1 MTGVRDPEDML
12 SEPDRAER
20 ASETG
25 GAPDAPG
32 GLSRRQFTAR
42 AAGSLAVA
50 FGVGGA
56 TGFVAR
62 GSGGSTAPAPEASGS
77 TATTI
82 PAAGEPGSGVASYV
96 SRPDLRP
103 STVTITERTHH
114 ERVNDSPRFIAMAA
128 MADQEYKSVQR
139 GSMLVD
145 RRGRIVWYQ
154 PSPDSTF
161 DLQVQRYRGK
171 PVLTRWHGALIGG
184 HGEGVGEI
192 LDGTYAT
199 VATVGDERTLP
210 LDLHEFNL
218 TSRGTVLATQ
228 YETRSADLSSV
239 GGAQDGTLLV
249 GHALEIDI
257 ATNKVLHDWV
267 SIDHVGLDESY
278 QPLPDSAGTAYDFFH
293 INSIAEAP
301 DGNLLISGRNT
312 WAVYKVH
319 RRTGEVMWRLNGK
332 KSDFD
337 VPKSAGFS
345 WQHHVRAHG
354 SSHLTVFDNA
364 DLSSHASVGLLLDLD
379 ERKRKVALKRSFQH
393 PARFLAWTLGSVQ
406 VRPNGNV
413 FVGWGSQSYFSE
425 FSPDGKL
432 LVDGQFDGAARSYR
446 TFLVD
451 WEGRPTDRPAIVARA
466 NSAGGFAIYA
476 SWNGATEIDHWLVL
490 AGSDPAS
497 LLQVGWQPWTGFETT
512 IVVSSTGPLFAVAA
526 IDKKGNELGRSEVI

>member
-1 MTGVRDPEDML
+1 MSDVKDPDMI
-12 SEPDRAER
+12 SEPEETTDADRAG
-20 ASETG
+20 AAPKTG
-25 GAPDAPG
+25 G

-56 TGFVAR
+56 TGYAVR
-62 GSGGSTAPAPEASGS
+62 GSGSKPAPATEASGS

-114 ERVNDSPRFIAMAA
+114 ERINDSPRFVAMAA

-139 GSMLVD
+139 GPMLVD
-145 RRGRIVWYQ
+145 RRGRVVWYQ
-154 PSPDSTF
+154 PSSDSTF
-161 DLQVQRYRGK
+161 DLQVQRYKGK
-171 PVLTRWHGALIGG
+171 PVLTRWHGALVGG

-192 LDGTYAT
+192 IDQTYAT
-199 VATVGDERTLP
+199 VAVVGDQKTLP
-210 LDLHEFNL
+210 LDLHELNL
-218 TSRGTVLATQ
+218 TSRGTALATQ

-239 GGAQDGTLLV
+239 GGSKNGTLLV

-278 QPLPDSAGTAYDFFH
+278 QPAPSSAGTAYDFFH
-293 INSIAEAP
+293 INSISEAP

-319 RRTGEVMWRLNGK
+319 RATGEVMWRLNGK

-354 SSHLTVFDNA
+354 TGQMTVFDNA
-364 DLSSHASVGLLLDLD
+364 DITGHESVGLLLDVD
-379 ERKRKVALKRSFQH
+379 ERKRKVELKRAFQH

-406 VRPNGNV
+406 VRPDGNV
-413 FVGWGSQSYFSE
+413 FVGWGAQPYFSE

-451 WEGRPTDRPAIVARA
+451 WEGRPTDKPAMVARA
-466 NSAGGFAIYA
+466 NSAGGFAIFA

-490 AGSDPAS
+490 AGSDPAT
-497 LLQVGWQPWTGFETT
+497 LQQVGWQPWTGFETT
-512 IVVSSTGPLFAVAA
+512 IVVNSTGPLFAVAA
-526 IDKKGNELGRSEVI
+526 IDKKGNELGRSEVT